1 MKRIAMLAAS
11 LSLAALSGCAFLP
24 PVPIAVADLS
34 PTQGNTASGTATFV
48 ERSGKILVDGRFKG
62 LTPGQHG
69 IHIHEKGDCS
79 APDAMSAGGHYNP
92 TGEPHGAPGSAKH
105 HGGDLGNLTADANGD
120 ATLSVTLDT
129 SRFGMSKLASNTIAG
144 KSLVIHADPDDLA
157 SQPAGN
163 SGKRVACGVIRM
175 Q

>member
-1 MKRIAMLAAS
+1 MKRALIVATS
-11 LSLAALSGCAFLP
+11 FAALSGCAFLP

-34 PTQGNTASGTATFV
+34 PTQGNTANGTVTFV
-48 ERSGKILVDGRFKG
+48 ERSGKLIVDGRFHG
-62 LTPGQHG
+62 LTPGLHG

-92 TGEPHGAPGSAKH
+92 TGEPHGGPDSAKR
-105 HGGDLGNLTADANGD
+105 HGGDLGNLTADASGNARLS
-120 ATLSVTLDT
+120 ATLDAGVV
-129 SRFGMSKLASNTIAG
+129 GIGKLAGNSING
-144 KSLVIHADPDDLA
+144 KAMVIHADPDDLK